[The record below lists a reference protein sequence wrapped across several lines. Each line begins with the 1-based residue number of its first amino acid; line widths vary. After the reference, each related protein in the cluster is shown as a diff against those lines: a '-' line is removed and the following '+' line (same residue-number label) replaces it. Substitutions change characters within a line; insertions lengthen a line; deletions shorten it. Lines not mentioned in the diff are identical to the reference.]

1 MAMFKEGEVILPFYF
16 NQTDLLAGTSQWLV
30 SPIEGEIVELGTVVQ
45 AAVTTGG
52 AIGVKLGTVAVV
64 GLSVTVAD
72 ADAAGTVHTD
82 SSALN
87 EPTRRVADNGAI
99 EITAASAFATAGAL
113 NGWVRI
119 VGSGK
124 FVS

>member
-1 MAMFKEGEVILPFYF
+1 MFKEGEVVLQFSF
-16 NQTDLLAGTSQWLV
+16 NQTDLLAATSQWLV
-30 SPIEGEIVELGTVVQ
+30 SPIEGEIAELGVVVQ
-45 AAVTTGG
+45 GAVTTGG
-52 AIGVKLGTVAVV
+52 AIGVKLATVAVS

-72 ADAAGTVHTD
+72 AAAAGTVYTD

-87 EPTRRVADNGAI
+87 EPTRRVADNQAI
-99 EITAASAFATAGAL
+99 EITAAAAFATAGAV

-124 FVS
+124 YVS

>member
-1 MAMFKEGEVILPFYF
+1 MFKTGEVILPFFF
-16 NQTDLLAGTSQWLV
+16 NETDLLAGTSQWLV
-30 SPIEGEIVELGTVVQ
+30 SPIEGEVVELGAVVQ

-52 AIGVKLGTVAVV
+52 AIGVELATVAIS

-72 ADAAGTVHTD
+72 AATAGTVYTD
-82 SSALN
+82 ESALN
-87 EPTRRVADNGAI
+87 EPTRRVTEGQAV
-99 EITAASAFATAGAL
+99 EITAAAGFATAGAV

-124 FVS
+124 YVT